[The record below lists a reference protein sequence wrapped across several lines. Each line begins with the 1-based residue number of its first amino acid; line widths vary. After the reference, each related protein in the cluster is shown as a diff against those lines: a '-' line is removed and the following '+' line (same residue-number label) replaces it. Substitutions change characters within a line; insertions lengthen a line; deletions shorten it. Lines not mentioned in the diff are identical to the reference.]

1 MLLVETT
8 FTVCRPCWEMPTHPP
23 SPHPFFIIFFQMCSH
38 KFYMKP
44 AQKPSFTS
52 LTTGHMYHFYPAPA
66 AVVGAHGRDAAMA
79 LVPPAPAVF
88 CGGWL
93 EVSLC

>member
-1 MLLVETT
+1 
-8 FTVCRPCWEMPTHPP
+8 
-23 SPHPFFIIFFQMCSH
+23 
-38 KFYMKP
+38 MKP
-44 AQKPSFTS
+44 VQEPSFTS

-66 AVVGAHGRDAAMA
+66 AVVHVRGQDAAVP